1 MIDSLS
7 KKLLEKDARLTER
20 FRLKSDNTFLRYLA
34 IFFAHSGDSWFWVLG
49 LALVWLGS
57 KTTWHHNA
65 VILIIGIVFQA
76 SLVLAMKFLIKRRRP
91 EGTWGSIYRKTD
103 PHSFPSGHA
112 TRALLLLTMA
122 VGLGPA
128 WFGYALAVWAPLVCV
143 ARVMMGVHYLSDV
156 LGGAVLGLFFGW
168 IMLLISPF
176 IPSLIPFL
184 F

>member
-1 MIDSLS
+1 MTDNLS
-7 KKLLEKDARLTER
+7 KRLLEKDARLTER
-20 FRLKSDNTFLRYLA
+20 FRLKSGNGFLRHLA

-49 LALVWLGS
+49 LALVWLVS
-57 KTTWHHNA
+57 KKIWHHNA
-65 VILIIGIVFQA
+65 AILIIGIVFQA

-91 EGTWGSIYRKTD
+91 EGTWGGIYRRTD

-112 TRALLLLTMA
+112 TRAVLLLTMA

-143 ARVMMGVHYLSDV
+143 ARVVMGVHYLSDV

-168 IMLLISPF
+168 IMLLVSPY
-176 IPSLIPFL
+176 IPSLVPFL